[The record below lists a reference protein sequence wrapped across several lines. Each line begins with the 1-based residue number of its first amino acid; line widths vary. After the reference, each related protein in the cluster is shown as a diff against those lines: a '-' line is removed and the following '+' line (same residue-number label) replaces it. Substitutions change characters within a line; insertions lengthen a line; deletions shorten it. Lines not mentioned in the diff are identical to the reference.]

1 MVDTAIAPNY
11 DSIID
16 RQHKKIVQLEADLAR
31 CTSHI
36 RKLKTRTHDSSAV
49 YAAHDLA
56 RLHAAHMHAMLA
68 MSPALHPIPSPHPLQ
83 VAAAAAAANM
93 PLLPGVQAQPPGAS
107 PHFAG
112 THVLGR
118 ARAATAAAAADE
130 EDKAGKT
137 RYWTAKEH
145 QQFLYAVKLFGA
157 KNYVAISQ
165 FVGSRTP
172 KQVRTHAQK
181 YQMKLEREAKKRRN
195 HVLATAAA
203 AAAPSASASEN
214 EPHIKEHM
222 HPAEDA
228 AQSESTCPMDD
239 TMVKEEPINCLQDYA
254 CSPISNDG
262 DDCIN
267 EDVSVMNINDRLMSN
282 TAPAPVS
289 SACGGMKKN
298 SSLTNLADYDDFM
311 RRITN
316 VAEHDRSEMFEARDA
331 DLDVDILNATQKNQ
345 FDDSL
350 LADL

>member
-1 MVDTAIAPNY
+1 MADTALAPNY

-16 RQHKKIVQLEADLAR
+16 RQHKRIVELEADLAR
-31 CTSHI
+31 CTTHI
-36 RKLKTRTHDSSAV
+36 RKLKTRVHDTSSV

-68 MSPALHPIPSPHPLQ
+68 MAPSLHPIATPHPLQ
-83 VAAAAAAANM
+83 MAAAAAAAAANM
-93 PLLPGVQAQPPGAS
+93 PLMAGANSPTVQLPGAQL
-107 PHFAG
+107 FAG
-112 THVLGR
+112 
-118 ARAATAAAAADE
+118 AAAAATEE
-130 EDKAGKT
+130 EDKAGKS

-165 FVGSRTP
+165 FVGTRTP

-195 HVLATAAA
+195 QALAAA
-203 AAAPSASASEN
+203 AAAAAAASSPSASQKN
-214 EPHIKEHM
+214 EERD
-222 HPAEDA
+222 ADA

-239 TMVKEEPINCLQDYA
+239 VNDCA
-254 CSPISNDG
+254 CSPVSNDG
-262 DDCIN
+262 EDCVN
-267 EDVSVMNINDRLMSN
+267 EDVCVMNVSDHLMNN
-282 TAPAPVS
+282 TAPAPVTS
-289 SACGGMKKN
+289 SSCGGMKKD

-311 RRITN
+311 RRITTA
-316 VAEHDRSEMFEARDA
+316 VQDDRSVIFETGRDA
-331 DLDVDILNATQKNQ
+331 DLDMDILNGAQKNGN